1 MYKINQIDK
10 KEKESKEKFIRGDCF
25 DIKYEKVQLISDLA
39 SDVKYP
45 WLEEE
50 CYYIQRVKKMTSN
63 KKINGNHRKKSDESS
78 NFNGKK
84 IVILIIKVKNA
95 KNNVIFSHGNSSTIG
110 TMYPYLL
117 DLATQLKV
125 ISIFKFKIY

>member
-1 MYKINQIDK
+1 
-10 KEKESKEKFIRGDCF
+10 
-25 DIKYEKVQLISDLA
+25 
-39 SDVKYP
+39 
-45 WLEEE
+45 
-50 CYYIQRVKKMTSN
+50 MTSN
-63 KKINGNHRKKSDESS
+63 KKINRNERKKSDESL

-125 ISIFKFKIY
+125 ISIFKFKIYKFILLKVKYSEIYIEF